1 MIANDSKSYLGYLNK
16 FIDDTYILL
25 IIVILV
31 KNLFM
36 LIILL
41 YITNLNR
48 VIKLLSLKL
57 VIDSYWI
64 SKYENILAKITQ
76 KKWSKEIFVI
86 HSVLTSNPWM
96 HEIKDLLR
104 EKIIGSFSKKVLLSQ
119 F

>member
-25 IIVILV
+25 IIVLLV

-41 YITNLNR
+41 YLTNLNR

-57 VIDSYWI
+57 AIDSGLV
-64 SKYENILAKITQ
+64 SMKI
-76 KKWSKEIFVI
+76 F
-86 HSVLTSNPWM
+86 
-96 HEIKDLLR
+96 
-104 EKIIGSFSKKVLLSQ
+104 
-119 F
+119 